1 MKLTTLEMFV
11 LHKDGVPIRVLAE
24 KTGRDPKDVKNE
36 LRRYVAA
43 ERRRAEAGR
52 CWPNP
57 IEKP

>member
-11 LHKDGVPIRVLAE
+11 LHKDGVSIRVLAE

-43 ERRRAEAGR
+43 ERRKAEAAAAG
-52 CWPNP
+52 PTL
-57 IEKP
+57 

>member
-43 ERRRAEAGR
+43 ERRRAEAAAAGPTR
-52 CWPNP
+52 
-57 IEKP
+57 

>member
-36 LRRYVAA
+36 LRRYARVEAK
-43 ERRRAEAGR
+43 AEAAAAG
-52 CWPNP
+52 PTL
-57 IEKP
+57 

>member
-43 ERRRAEAGR
+43 ERRRQRRPLLAQPYRE
-52 CWPNP
+52 P
-57 IEKP
+57 